1 MPITWIILGAGNIA
15 TNQFLPALKSLDSC
29 SVLAVIDK
37 NLKAAEDLARQ
48 CGAPYALAEAKE
60 IRRLRDAN
68 AVYVATW
75 PVSHCEHTVLAAEA
89 GKHVL
94 CEKPMAVTLDECD
107 RMIQACQTANVCLM
121 IGNSMRFHVAHQRVR
136 QLMTEGAIG
145 KVVLARLDYLT
156 SFRLRQGEHFRAS
169 QFRLTWS
176 QGGGGAIMDI
186 GIHGIDL
193 LRHVLA
199 DEVETVG
206 SFQDHLV
213 YDCEADDTAV
223 IHLRFRSGALATIAL
238 SCGVPCGRNSVE
250 LYSEHGAIISE
261 GSMSRVPGPVQVRV
275 FKDGMWSEYTAP
287 NADSFRTEIEKFVD
301 AIARGVEPPVP
312 GSEGRKDL
320 AVALAAYRSLQER
333 RLVWVDDGLSQRG
346 GGQGA

>member
-1 MPITWIILGAGNIA
+1 MDLNWIILGAGDIA
-15 TNQFLPALKSLDSC
+15 TNQFLPALKSLESC
-29 SVLAVIDK
+29 SVVAVIDK
-37 NLKAAEDLARQ
+37 NLRAAEELAHQ

-60 IRRLRDAN
+60 IRGLREAN

-94 CEKPMAVTLDECD
+94 CEKPMAMTLDECD
-107 RMIQACQTANVCLM
+107 RMIQACRRAKVCLM
-121 IGNSMRFHVAHQRVR
+121 IGNSMRFHVAHQLVR
-136 QLMTEGAIG
+136 QLVAEGAIG
-145 KVVLARLDYLT
+145 KVVLAKLDYLT
-156 SFRLRQGEHFRAS
+156 SFRLRQGERFRAS

-176 QGGGGAIMDI
+176 QGGGGAVMDI

-199 DEVETVG
+199 DEVEAVG

-223 IHLRFRSGALATIAL
+223 IHLRFRGGALGSISL
-238 SCGVPCGRNSVE
+238 SCGIPCGRNSIE

-261 GSMSRVPGPVQVRV
+261 GSMARVPDAVRVRV
-275 FKDGMWSEYTAP
+275 FKDGKWSECTAP
-287 NADSFRTEIEKFVD
+287 HVDSFRTEIEKFTD
-301 AIARGVEPPVP
+301 AIARSVEPPVP
-312 GSEGRKDL
+312 GSEGREDL

-333 RLVWVDDGLSQRG
+333 RLVRLEEMTT
-346 GGQGA
+346 